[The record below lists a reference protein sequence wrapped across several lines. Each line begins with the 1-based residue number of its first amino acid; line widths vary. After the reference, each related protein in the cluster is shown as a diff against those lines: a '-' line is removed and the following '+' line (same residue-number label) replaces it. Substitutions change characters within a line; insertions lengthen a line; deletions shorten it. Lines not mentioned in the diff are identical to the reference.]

1 MDRVETI
8 KSWYK
13 DWQDTVLPIYSIFED
28 AFGEDRVDLQN
39 VEEEPAYLL
48 EIESTL
54 MTDLWEILEREDRP
68 KIDNN
73 ALYDTERNPKTV
85 STISDEEFERNRD
98 RIKDA
103 IMRGWVADILIYY
116 PEVTVT
122 NENGQSHEIKDLF
135 VKVPVNGYGHLVSGI
150 SLNRATYTLDEFNAN
165 YLHSHI
171 SAIPVDDFEEFQT
184 PCLGSGP
191 IRYTISDLMLGN
203 YSDRWMILAVQIDK
217 LVHVESLQGGPY
229 HRLERIGKLDNR
241 FDKQIWNMLHKPVKV
256 SHPSDNYIFEA
267 IPMAEFVYSLCDM
280 FSDLGLK
287 VIVNDGVYEWGNN
300 LHDTMRIISDYFISW
315 LNEEISQKKI
325 DISKKDLLEN
335 NILIQCK
342 MMASDKIDAYTLGAK
357 QDYDAQSVQEYQ
369 DQPVCTFKGK
379 QFLSKILVEE
389 EVSEL
394 PIVPNSLLLLNIRI
408 VESIVISILYV
419 LNTIYATTHE
429 KTRSQR
435 EYYQV

>member
-39 VEEEPAYLL
+39 VREEPAYLL
-48 EIESTL
+48 EMESTL

-68 KIDNN
+68 KIDNDT
-73 ALYDTERNPKTV
+73 LYDTERNPKTV
-85 STISDEEFERNRD
+85 STISDEEFEHNRAK
-98 RIKDA
+98 IKDA

-116 PEVTVT
+116 PEVIVT

-171 SAIPVDDFEEFQT
+171 STIPLDDFEEFQP

-229 HRLERIGKLDNR
+229 HRLERIGKQDNR
-241 FDKQIWNMLHKPVKV
+241 FDKQVWTILHKPTKV
-256 SHPSDNYIFEA
+256 PPLPDNYIFEA
-267 IPMAEFVYSLCDM
+267 IPMVEFVYSLCNR
-280 FSDLGLK
+280 FSALGLK

-300 LHDTMRIISDYFISW
+300 LHDTMRIISDYFIDW
-315 LNEEISQKKI
+315 MNKEISRKQTTT
-325 DISKKDLLEN
+325 SKEDLLGD
-335 NILIQCK
+335 NILVQCK
-342 MMASDKIDAYTLGAK
+342 MMASDKIEAYLLGARET
-357 QDYDAQSVQEYQ
+357 YNSQSVQEYQ

-394 PIVPNSLLLLNIRI
+394 PIVPNSLLLLNINI
-408 VESIVISILYV
+408 VESIVMSILYV

>member
-13 DWQDTVLPIYSIFED
+13 DWRDTILPIYSIFED
-28 AFGEDRVDLQN
+28 AFGEDRVDLQDFK
-39 VEEEPAYLL
+39 EEPAYLL
-48 EIESTL
+48 EVETTHMI
-54 MTDLWEILEREDRP
+54 DIWEVLEREDRP
-68 KIDNN
+68 KIDNDT
-73 ALYDTERNPKTV
+73 LYDTERHPKTV

-98 RIKDA
+98 RIKDG
-103 IMRGWVADILIYY
+103 IMRGWVVGILIYY
-116 PEVTVT
+116 PEVTIT

-135 VKVPVNGYGHLVSGI
+135 VEVPVNGYGYLVSGI
-150 SLNRATYTLDEFNAN
+150 SFNRATYTLDEFNAN

-171 SAIPVDDFEEFQT
+171 STIPVDDFEEFQT

-229 HRLERIGKLDNR
+229 HRLERIGKQDNR
-241 FDKQIWNMLHKPVKV
+241 FDKQIWTILHNPVKV
-256 SHPSDNYIFEA
+256 PLPSESDTFAASYV
-267 IPMAEFVYSLCDM
+267 EFVYSLCDR
-280 FSDLGLK
+280 FSALGLR
-287 VIVNDGVYEWGNN
+287 VVVNDGVYEWGNN
-300 LHDTMRIISDYFISW
+300 LHDTMRIISDYFIDW
-315 LNEEISQKKI
+315 LNKRISQKKT
-325 DISKKDLLEN
+325 DISKKDLLEA

-342 MMASDKIDAYTLGAK
+342 MMPSDKIEAYVLGAK
-357 QDYDAQSVQEYQ
+357 QTYDSQSVQEYQ
-369 DQPVCTFKGK
+369 GQSVCTFKGK
-379 QFLSKILVEE
+379 HFLSKILVEE
-389 EVSEL
+389 EAPEL
-394 PIVPNSLLLLNIRI
+394 PIVPNSLLLLNINI
-408 VESIVISILYV
+408 VESIVMSILYV